1 MRARARARANIALV
15 KYWGKSDTALN
26 LPAVGSISITLDE
39 LVTETL
45 VEFDSSFQT
54 DTFHLNGKERGDQRH
69 RITDCLTFL
78 RQQRGVDFGAR
89 VESQNHFPTAA
100 GLASSASGFAALAAA
115 GATALELELEA
126 RALSVVARRGSGS
139 AARSIFGG
147 FVEMHR
153 GQTGIA
159 DSAYAEC
166 LAPVDH
172 WALEVVI
179 AVTDLEEKPVPSS
192 SGMGR
197 SLLTGFFQPWVDGQ
211 EADLEIARAAIQ
223 QRDFDKLAEVS
234 ERSCLKMHGLM
245 LASGL
250 IYWRGATVEAMHRV
264 RALRA
269 QGVPVFFTI
278 DAGPQ
283 LKAICGPGAAD
294 AVADALETIPGVV
307 QTIRSGLGEGVET
320 WPVD

>member
-1 MRARARARANIALV
+1 MKAEARARANIALV
-15 KYWGKSDTALN
+15 KYWGKADTALN

-39 LVTETL
+39 LVTETR
-45 VEFDSSFQT
+45 VEFDPNFSADSFR
-54 DTFHLNGKERGDQRH
+54 LNGEPREDQRN
-69 RITDCLTFL
+69 RISDCLDHL
-78 RQQRGVDFGAR
+78 RRQRGVDFGAQ
-89 VESQNHFPTAA
+89 VESVNHFPTAA

-115 GATALELELEA
+115 GAQALGLA
-126 RALSVVARRGSGS
+126 MDPKALSVVARRGSGS
-139 AARSIFGG
+139 AARSVFGG

-159 DSAYAEC
+159 DSSYAES
-166 LAPVDH
+166 LAAADQWP
-172 WALEVVI
+172 LQVVI

-211 EADLEIARAAIQ
+211 DSDLNLARTAIE
-223 QRDFDKLAEVS
+223 QRDFEKLADVS

-245 LASGL
+245 FASGL
-250 IYWRGATVEAMHRV
+250 VYWRGATVEALHRV

-283 LKAICGPGAAD
+283 LKAVCSPD
-294 AVADALETIPGVV
+294 ATDTVIDALQDVPGVI
-307 QTIRSGLGEGVET
+307 QTIRSGLGDGVET
-320 WPVD
+320 WSVD

>member
-1 MRARARARANIALV
+1 MRAGARARANIALV

-45 VEFDSSFQT
+45 VEFDPSLET
-54 DTFHLNGKERGDQRH
+54 DTFSLNGEQRNDQRH

-78 RQQRGVDFGAR
+78 RQQRGVDYGAR
-89 VESQNHFPTAA
+89 VESHNRFPTAA

-115 GATALELELEA
+115 GARALELSLDDKS
-126 RALSVVARRGSGS
+126 LSIVARRGSGS
-139 AARSIFGG
+139 AARSVFGG

-153 GQTGIA
+153 GQAGIA

-166 LAPVDH
+166 LAPADH
-172 WALEVVI
+172 WPLEVVI
-179 AVTDLEEKPVPSS
+179 AVTDLAEKPVSSS

-197 SLLTGFFQPWVDGQ
+197 SLLTSFFQPWVEGQ
-211 EADLEIARAAIQ
+211 DADLDTAREAIR
-223 QRDFDKLAEVS
+223 QRDFDKLADVS

-264 RALRA
+264 RALR
-269 QGVPVFFTI
+269 GEGSPVFFTI

-283 LKAICGPGAAD
+283 LKAICGPGTAAT
-294 AVADALETIPGVV
+294 VARALETIPGVIH
-307 QTIRSGLGEGVET
+307 TIRSGLGEGVET
-320 WPVD
+320 WPAD